1 MDMKRKLVATAV
13 GALALAGL
21 GGAGTA
27 IAQSTSDTSTP
38 ASVQEENTGDFT
50 PANEVGQP
58 EPAQSADE
66 KADAPGAE
74 QAEAPEKDG
83 TVHED
88 PDGVDVD
95 YTPAGEA
102 AEAPAQG

>member
-38 ASVQEENTGDFT
+38 GHLRRSRV
-50 PANEVGQP
+50 
-58 EPAQSADE
+58 SA
-66 KADAPGAE
+66 
-74 QAEAPEKDG
+74 
-83 TVHED
+83 
-88 PDGVDVD
+88 
-95 YTPAGEA
+95 
-102 AEAPAQG
+102 